1 MFQKFTRLVL
11 SGALAA
17 GLLGTAASAAWA
29 QTTPPATTPATQAST
44 TPNPQLLALRF
55 QRVAWLAEGQ
65 ALHLQAAE
73 VRADLVQA
81 KIDEWAAAGKDVSA
95 LNTAMAA
102 FDTAMV
108 SATTQLDT
116 AQGIIETRAGFDAS
130 GQVISTTLAQQTIQ
144 TASAALRT
152 SHMTLRQG
160 ERALRQAIR
169 AFVQANPDVAS
180 TLQADGLLKDGM
192 GGGRDGMGG
201 PGGMGGGRDGMGGFG
216 GRGGH
221 GGRPFGGLFGPGQ
234 NTPPTTP

>member
-1 MFQKFTRLVL
+1 MFNKVTRMVL
-11 SGALAA
+11 SGVLAA
-17 GLLGTAASAAWA
+17 GLLGAVATATWA
-29 QTTPPATTPATQAST
+29 QTTPPATTTAPAAVT
-44 TPNPQLLALRF
+44 TTNPQLLALRF
-55 QRVAWLAEGQ
+55 QRVTWLAEGQ

-102 FDTAMV
+102 FDTAVV
-108 SATTQLDT
+108 SATTQLDI

-152 SHMTLRQG
+152 SQMTLRQG
-160 ERALRQAIR
+160 ERALWQAIR

-192 GGGRDGMGG
+192 GGRDGLAGMGG
-201 PGGMGGGRDGMGGFG
+201 PGGHGG

-234 NTPPTTP
+234 TTPPTTP